1 MDVAELLALY
11 DQEQRIGIEYPDMR
25 KDVLPHVIRFV
36 RPAPGHSFILYSR
49 LDETNAD
56 AVINEQFAYFK
67 QAGLP
72 FEWKVYDHDTPSDL
86 EDRLVSRGLETEDPG
101 AIMVLD
107 LSETPRALLQPA
119 TADVRRLTVRDQLE
133 DVIRVEE
140 QIWGE
145 DFSWMRQRIGD
156 HMNNPGY
163 VSVYVAYVEQQPAC
177 AGWVYFD
184 RHGQF
189 ASLWGGS
196 TVAEHRG
203 RGLYTAVLAARVQEA
218 RQRGFRFLT
227 IDAGEMSRPIVA
239 RQGFR
244 LLTHA
249 RSCEWKVPAAD

>member
-11 DQEQRIGIEYPDMR
+11 DQQQRIGIEYPDMR
-25 KDVLPHVIRFV
+25 KDVLPYIVRFV
-36 RPAPGHSFILYSR
+36 RPAPGMSFILYSR

-56 AVINEQFAYFK
+56 AAIDEQFAYFK

-86 EDRLVSRGLETEDPG
+86 KDRLLNRGLVAEDPD

-107 LSETPRALLQPA
+107 LSEAPPALLEPVK
-119 TADVRRLTVRDQLE
+119 ADVRRLMHRDQIE

-156 HMNNPGY
+156 HMDIPGY

-177 AGWVYFD
+177 AGWTYFD
-184 RHGQF
+184 TPGQF

-203 RGLYTAVLAARVQEA
+203 RGLYTGILAARVQEA
-218 RQRGFRFLT
+218 RERGFRFLT

-239 RQGFR
+239 RHGFR
-244 LLTHA
+244 FLTHA
-249 RSCEWKVPAAD
+249 HACEWKAPAG

>member
-11 DQEQRIGIEYPDMR
+11 DQEQRIAIEYPDMR

-36 RPAPGHSFILYSR
+36 RPGPGHSFILYSR

-56 AVINEQFAYFK
+56 AVIDEQFAYFK

-86 EDRLVSRGLETEDPG
+86 KDRLVSRGLEAEDPG

-107 LSETPRALLQPA
+107 LNEAPPEPLQPI
-119 TADVRRLTVRDQLE
+119 TADVRHLTLRDQLE
-133 DVIRVEE
+133 DVIRIEE
-140 QIWGE
+140 QIWGG
-145 DFSWMRQRIGD
+145 DFNWIRRRMGD
-156 HMNNPGY
+156 HLDIPGY
-163 VSVYVAYVEQQPAC
+163 LSVYVAYLEQQPAC

-184 RHGQF
+184 RQGRF

-203 RGLYTAVLAARVQEA
+203 CGLYTAVLAARVQEA

-239 RQGFR
+239 RHGFR

-249 RSCEWKVPAAD
+249 RACEWKAPAAE

>member
-1 MDVAELLALY
+1 MDMAELLALY

-56 AVINEQFAYFK
+56 AVIDEQFAYFK

-86 EDRLVSRGLETEDPG
+86 KDRLVSHGLVTEDPG

-107 LSETPRALLQPA
+107 LSETPPALLQPV
-119 TADVRRLTVRDQLE
+119 TADVRRLTHRDQLE

-156 HMNNPGY
+156 HMDIPGY
-163 VSVYVAYVEQQPAC
+163 VSVYVAYVEQKPAC

-184 RHGQF
+184 RHDQF

-227 IDAGEMSRPIVA
+227 IDAGEMSPPIVA

-249 RSCEWKVPAAD
+249 RSCEWKVPAAE